1 MILFDTSRERLEF
14 SIWTMGAYI
23 INRIIMTNPIE
34 QNAAKIVLV
43 LAESAA
49 NDEYL
54 EGGDLAGPTKLEPED
69 LNDAVDFL
77 SERELVE
84 RINFIGTAPYRF
96 GGIKLTSRGRYVYH
110 ELKKPAVPKSEPSP
124 PTQPQGIIRNQ
135 PLAAGSP
142 YGFTY
147 QDWDYV
153 QLELAE
159 TKTLKV
165 VFGFQFSSSK
175 YDTSLLSNNIKIHCD
190 IAVRAYNDKH
200 REDIITLNFL
210 QLGAAYGEHLFNHI
224 AREIISADIAIFDT
238 SDRNPNVMLE
248 MGVALTWGK
257 RVLPILER
265 DCEQPPSDISGHTY
279 ARYTDSGKNFLPEH
293 ERQMLLMVERAIQNK
308 TKLQI

>member
-1 MILFDTSRERLEF
+1 M
-14 SIWTMGAYI
+14 A
-23 INRIIMTNPIE
+23 NPIE
-34 QNAAKIVLV
+34 LNAGKVILA

-49 NDEYL
+49 TDEYL
-54 EGGDLAGPTKLEPED
+54 EGGDLAMPTKLEPEE

-96 GGIKLTSRGRYVYH
+96 GGIKLTSRGKYVYH
-110 ELKKPAVPKSEPSP
+110 ELKKPSVPAPKPAQP
-124 PTQPQGIIRNQ
+124 QPQGIIRNQ

-159 TKTLKV
+159 TKALKV

-175 YDTSLLSNNIKIHCD
+175 YDTSLLVGNIKLHCEN
-190 IAVRAYNDKH
+190 AVKAYNEKYT
-200 REDIITLNFL
+200 EDSIKLNFL

-257 RVLPILER
+257 RVLPILEQK
-265 DCEQPPSDISGHTY
+265 CEPPPSDISGHTY
-279 ARYTDSGKNFLPEH
+279 ARYTESGKNFLMGH
-293 ERQMLLMVERAIQNK
+293 EKQMLLMVERAIQNK
-308 TKLQI
+308 AKDQK